1 MNNENNF
8 NDIIIST
15 RVRLARNLSEFPFPC
30 KLQNQQRTDV
40 INKIK
45 NAALNCKTL
54 GKYLFK
60 FIDINNL
67 NRTEAISLVERH
79 IASPELISSRN
90 KNGLIISQDGSVS
103 IMVCEE
109 DHLRIQVMKD
119 GLRLDEVYEIA
130 DEIDSALD
138 KELSFAFDDKLGYL
152 TQCPTNIGTGMR
164 ASLMMHLPAMRE
176 SGTIQRISED
186 LSKLGLTIR
195 GIYGEGS
202 EPKGDIYQLSNQ
214 ITLGISERAAIE
226 NLKNISF
233 QLIKKERQSRIEMA
247 KNINVEDTILRSYGI
262 LKSAKLISNDEFMK
276 LISNVRF
283 GVSTGIIND
292 ISYDDINKLIT
303 MLQPATLMKNLGE
316 HMDEI
321 ERDKQRAKL
330 LQDKLLS

>member
-1 MNNENNF
+1 MNSENKF
-8 NDIIIST
+8 SDIIIST
-15 RVRLARNLSEFPFPC
+15 RIRLARNLSEFPFPC

-40 INKIK
+40 MNKIK
-45 NAALNCKTL
+45 NAILTNKKL

-60 FIDINNL
+60 FIDVSDLDKI
-67 NRTEAISLVERH
+67 EAISLVERH
-79 IASPELISSRN
+79 IASPELISSKKN
-90 KNGLIISQDGSVS
+90 NGLLISQCGHIS
-103 IMVCEE
+103 IMLCEE

-119 GLRLDEVYEIA
+119 GLQLDEVYGIA
-130 DEIDSALD
+130 DLIDSILD
-138 KELSFAFDDKLGYL
+138 KDLSFAFDDKLGYL

-176 SGTIQRISED
+176 SGTVQRITED

-214 ITLGISERAAIE
+214 ITLGISEKAAIE
-226 NLKNISF
+226 NLKNISL

-247 KNINVEDTILRSYGI
+247 KNIHIEDTILRSYGI
-262 LKSAKLISNDEFMK
+262 LKSAKLMSNDEFMK

-292 ISYDDINKLIT
+292 ISYDDINKLIV
-303 MLQPATLMKNLGE
+303 MAQPATLMKSIGKSV
-316 HMDEI
+316 DEI
-321 ERDKQRAKL
+321 ERDKQRANL
-330 LQDKLLS
+330 LQKKFLS

>member
-1 MNNENNF
+1 
-8 NDIIIST
+8 
-15 RVRLARNLSEFPFPC
+15 
-30 KLQNQQRTDV
+30 
-40 INKIK
+40 
-45 NAALNCKTL
+45 
-54 GKYLFK
+54 
-60 FIDINNL
+60 
-67 NRTEAISLVERH
+67 
-79 IASPELISSRN
+79 
-90 KNGLIISQDGSVS
+90 
-103 IMVCEE
+103 
-109 DHLRIQVMKD
+109 
-119 GLRLDEVYEIA
+119 
-130 DEIDSALD
+130 
-138 KELSFAFDDKLGYL
+138 
-152 TQCPTNIGTGMR
+152 
-164 ASLMMHLPAMRE
+164 MMHLPAMRE